1 MYIAVYAH
9 EKQKAQKLYLPDT
22 LRPTPKSDQKP
33 NFIFKLK
40 GLEIGKICLNAA
52 KLCRQISET
61 CRCKNEGCTDAMES
75 FKV

>member
-52 KLCRQISET
+52 KLCSHE
-61 CRCKNEGCTDAMES
+61 CNFKNCFNCTG
-75 FKV
+75 K